1 MSCERDKHKFR
12 NYVESNI
19 YLRDTNFEETWT
31 KFANKLKYLIISRL
45 NIFENLFWYLSRC
58 EKIVRA
64 YFFFFID
71 KQMETTREENGKKE
85 MLKPKGLSRVCL
97 KILHVYHKIV
107 FNNEKEGF
115 LDVLGHVF
123 LTGNL

>member
-19 YLRDTNFEETWT
+19 YLRNTNFEETWT

-71 KQMETTREENGKKE
+71 KQMETIREEENGNVKTKKSVAS
-85 MLKPKGLSRVCL
+85 LSQNFARL
-97 KILHVYHKIV
+97 PQDSIQ
-107 FNNEKEGF
+107 
-115 LDVLGHVF
+115 
-123 LTGNL
+123 